1 MAIQVS
7 PSVIVQEIDRT
18 NTIPALATSVG
29 GYAGAFKWGPVSE
42 IVSISNERSLIETFG
57 APDDNS
63 FKHFY
68 LASQF
73 LSYGN
78 QLRVVRIESGSLRNS
93 VSNPQLD
100 NGNEI
105 VNDVVINNETDY
117 TTKTEVNFEGNF
129 FAARFPGSIGNSLEV
144 LVVPEGYYSVVS
156 ADEDYGVYKNSFF
169 DPGENELHILVLD
182 KDGTWSGQK
191 GTILE
196 SFIGLSTLPTARN
209 SDGTSNYYKKVI
221 QNRSSYIWAGV
232 DLDITESTPK
242 EIGDIVFGFSG
253 GADYSNWETGD
264 GSELGDLKQ
273 GYDLF
278 RDTETININL
288 LIGPQFNVGNTTTSS
303 DVVMA
308 NYLIGLVE
316 SRKDL
321 VVTLSPSIERTV
333 NKTNSQATSN
343 VIAWANALQ
352 SSSYAFLDSS
362 ALYIYDKY
370 NDTYRWVCASGATAG
385 LMALTDLVADPWFS
399 PAGFNRGQL
408 RNVVKLSFNPNQAN
422 RDDLYSASVNPI
434 TSIPGQGIVLF
445 GDKTGLKRPSFFDR
459 INVRRL
465 FITIEKAI
473 GESAKFYLFEFNDPF
488 TRGQFVSSVEPFLR
502 DVQGRRGITD
512 FRVVCDES
520 NNTEEVI
527 NQKRFVADIYVRPNL
542 SVNFIRLNFIGVRNT
557 VDFSEIAG

>member
-42 IVSISNERSLIETFG
+42 IVSITNERSLIETFG

-68 LASQF
+68 VASQF

-78 QLRVVRIESGSLRNS
+78 QLRVVRIGSSSLRNS
-93 VSNPQLD
+93 VSR
-100 NGNEI
+100 GNET
-105 VNDVVINNETDY
+105 VNSVVINNETDY
-117 TTKTEVNFEGNF
+117 TTKTTVDFKNNF
-129 FAARFPGSIGNSLEV
+129 FVARFPGSIGNSLEV
-144 LVVPEGYYSVVS
+144 LVVQKGYYDVVS

-196 SFIGLSTLPTARN
+196 SFIGLSTDSTARN
-209 SDGTSNYYKKVI
+209 SDGTSNYYKRVI

-232 DLDITESTPK
+232 DLVITESTPNK
-242 EIGDIVFGFSG
+242 VIGDIVFGFSG
-253 GADYSNWETGD
+253 GVDYSNWETSD
-264 GSELGDLKQ
+264 APELGDLKG

-278 RDTETININL
+278 KDNETININL
-288 LIGPQFNVGNTTTSS
+288 LIGPQFNDGNTTTSP

-308 NYLIGLVE
+308 KYLIDLVE

-321 VVTLSPSIERTV
+321 VVTLSPSIDRTI
-333 NKTNSQATSN
+333 NKTNSQATTN

-434 TSIPGQGIVLF
+434 ASIPGQGIVLF
-445 GDKTGLKRPSFFDR
+445 GDKTALKRPSFFDR

-473 GESAKFYLFEFNDPF
+473 GEAAKFYLFEFNDPF
-488 TRGQFVSSVEPFLR
+488 TRGQFVSSVDPFLR

-527 NQKRFVADIYVRPNL
+527 SQKRFVADIYVRPNL